1 MDKMLLSKT
10 LIYDKDAFGFNFQ
23 NIERTDDMSF
33 ILLNKTKNDFVM
45 SSDSLST
52 KTDPNM
58 PNIHSL
64 RKIYSNM
71 ENTLAIGFAG
81 NDATSYYDKN
91 GKLEKTEYLGTGII
105 DKYISLYDESNFNNW
120 LNQLIDEVYDFL
132 PDDPNSCQFSQLL
145 IVRKV
150 NKEIESYY
158 VYVTKEKN
166 LPYAKHVDK
175 LLDNV
180 TTFSIGNDWL
190 NYNKKHQ
197 FDEIPEDIDSIISN
211 NRKEVKR
218 FIDDRNIASIG
229 GQVFTVYS
237 E

>member
-1 MDKMLLSKT
+1 MLSKSY
-10 LIYDKDAFGFNFQ
+10 IYDDYDVGFNYKF
-23 NIERTDDMSF
+23 IERMDNMSF

-58 PNIHSL
+58 PNVHSL

-81 NDATSYYDKN
+81 SDATSYYGKN

-120 LNQLIDEVYDFL
+120 LNLLIDEVYDFL

-145 IVRKV
+145 IARKLNGNIIAHSCYITKNSNV
-150 NKEIESYY
+150 PIELQK
-158 VYVTKEKN
+158 TKYKI
-166 LPYAKHVDK
+166 PDT
-175 LLDNV
+175 V
-180 TTFSIGNDWL
+180 TTYSIGNDWL
-190 NYNKKHQ
+190 NYNKEHQ
-197 FDEIPEDIDSIISN
+197 FDEIPEDLDSIISY
-211 NRKEVKR
+211 NRKEVKK
-218 FIDDRNIASIG
+218 FIDDRNIASVG